1 MSFGMTN
8 QPSATMSKPA
18 MMMNFGDYDQ
28 KSLIDLMK
36 MPKFDVLKV
45 YNDGDVQNSNSIFE
59 GGLDTGIDFGKFVID
74 TSNNITNN
82 QSNIQDRYAEQFM
95 GPYSRTELN
104 DSKLIQDSSN

>member
-1 MSFGMTN
+1 
-8 QPSATMSKPA
+8 MSKPA

-45 YNDGDVQNSNSIFE
+45 YNEAESSNQHSIFN

-82 QSNIQDRYAEQFM
+82 SNSI
-95 GPYSRTELN
+95 
-104 DSKLIQDSSN
+104 

>member
-1 MSFGMTN
+1 
-8 QPSATMSKPA
+8 MSKPA

-45 YNDGDVQNSNSIFE
+45 YNEAESLNQHSIFN

-82 QSNIQDRYAEQFM
+82 SNSIQERYAERFT
-95 GPYSRTELN
+95 GPYCRS
-104 DSKLIQDSSN
+104 

>member
-1 MSFGMTN
+1 
-8 QPSATMSKPA
+8 MSKPA

-45 YNDGDVQNSNSIFE
+45 YNETDSSNQHSIFN

-82 QSNIQDRYAEQFM
+82 SSSIQERYAERFM
-95 GPYSRTELN
+95 GPYCRS
-104 DSKLIQDSSN
+104 